1 MRGILINPYTKSV
14 NEVSYNGDF
23 NHMYRLLSWLEHRVS
38 VVEIAGYLRGDDA
51 LYVDE
56 EGLFKS
62 SKRYFRIG
70 GRSFVGCALVLG
82 VTRTGSNK
90 AATLSLTELQTHVT
104 FTGAS
109 HV

>member
-1 MRGILINPYTKSV
+1 MRGILINPYTKSI
-14 NEVSYNGDF
+14 NEVPWNGSLA
-23 NHMYRLLSWLEHRVS
+23 HMYSLMSWLDHRVS

-62 SKRYFRIG
+62 NKRYFNING
-70 GRSFVGCALVLG
+70 KSFVGCALVLG